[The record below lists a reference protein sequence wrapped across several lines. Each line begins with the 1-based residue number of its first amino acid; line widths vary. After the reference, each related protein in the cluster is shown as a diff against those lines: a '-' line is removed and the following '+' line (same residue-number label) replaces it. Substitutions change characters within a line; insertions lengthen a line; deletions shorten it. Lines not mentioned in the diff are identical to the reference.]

1 MLERNDDD
9 GRWIRRFAAAED
21 APYRVVC
28 FPHAGGAASYFLPV
42 AKALAPGAEVLAIQ
56 YPGRQD
62 RRHEPG
68 VTSIVDL
75 AGTIASVLPP
85 WLDRPTV
92 LFGHSMGASVA
103 FEVARRLE
111 RAGTVA
117 LALFVSGRVAPT
129 RIRPETVH
137 QRDDAGL
144 LAEVKKLS
152 GTDERLFDDE
162 ELVRLI
168 LPTLRSDYTAVE
180 TYRFEPG
187 PRLETPIHAHLGDTD
202 PRVTP
207 DEAADWREQTNGPFT
222 LRTYTGGHFYLNAH
236 REQVI
241 RAITEVLVPSAA
253 LRTAS
258 PAEAR

>member
-1 MLERNDDD
+1 MVERNDD
-9 GRWIRRFAAAED
+9 GLWIRRFADAQD
-21 APYRVVC
+21 APCRVVC
-28 FPHAGGAASYFLPV
+28 FPHAGGAASYFVPV

-62 RRHEPG
+62 RRHEAG
-68 VTSIVDL
+68 VTSLVAL
-75 AGTIASVLPP
+75 AETIASVLLPS
-85 WLDRPTV
+85 LDRPTV

-111 RAGTVA
+111 RAGTVP

-129 RIRPETVH
+129 RLRRESVH

-152 GTDERLFDDE
+152 GTDARVFDDD
-162 ELVRLI
+162 ELVRLV
-168 LPTLRSDYTAVE
+168 LPALRSDYTAVE

-187 PRLETPIHAHLGDTD
+187 PRLQTPVHAHIGDTD

-207 DEAADWREQTNGPFT
+207 DEAADWCEQTNGRFT
-222 LRTYTGGHFYLNAH
+222 LHTYSGGHFYLDAH
-236 REQVI
+236 RAQVV
-241 RAITEVLVPSAA
+241 RAISEVLVPA
-253 LRTAS
+253 
-258 PAEAR
+258 

>member
-1 MLERNDDD
+1 MEMNDD

-28 FPHAGGAASYFLPV
+28 FPHAGGSASYFLPV

-62 RRHEPG
+62 RRHEAG

-75 AGTIASVLPP
+75 AGTIASVLLPR

-111 RAGTVA
+111 RAGTVP

-137 QRDDAGL
+137 LRDDAGL
-144 LAEVKKLS
+144 LAEVRKLS
-152 GTDERLFDDE
+152 GTDERVFGDD
-162 ELVRLI
+162 ELVRLF

-180 TYRFEPG
+180 TYRFIPG
-187 PRLETPIHAHLGDTD
+187 PLLDTPIHAHLGDAD

-236 REQVI
+236 SAQVI
-241 RAITEVLVPSAA
+241 QAITEALVP
-253 LRTAS
+253 AS
-258 PAEAR
+258 PYRV

>member
-1 MLERNDDD
+1 MVERNDDD

-28 FPHAGGAASYFLPV
+28 FPHAGGAASYFVPV

-62 RRHEPG
+62 RRHEAG
-68 VTSIVDL
+68 FKSIEDL
-75 AGTIASVLPP
+75 ADTIASILPP

-92 LFGHSMGASVA
+92 LFGHSMGATIA

-129 RIRPETVH
+129 RTRPETVH
-137 QRDDAGL
+137 LRDDAGL
-144 LAEVKKLS
+144 LAEVKRLS
-152 GTDERLFDDE
+152 GTDERVFGDDE
-162 ELVRLI
+162 LVQLI

-187 PRLETPIHAHLGDTD
+187 PRLKTPIHAHIGDTD
-202 PRVTP
+202 PRVTR
-207 DEAADWREQTNGPFT
+207 DEAADWCEQTNGQFT
-222 LRTYTGGHFYLNAH
+222 LQTYTGGHFYLNAH
-236 REQVI
+236 AARVI
-241 RAITEVLVPSAA
+241 QAITEVLVP
-253 LRTAS
+253 T
-258 PAEAR
+258 

>member
-1 MLERNDDD
+1 MAEKNDD
-9 GRWIRRFAAAED
+9 GRWLRRFAAAED

-28 FPHAGGAASYFLPV
+28 FPHAGGSASYFLPV

-62 RRHEPG
+62 RRHEAG

-75 AGTIASVLPP
+75 AELIASVLPR

-92 LFGHSMGASVA
+92 LFGHSMGATVA

-111 RAGTVA
+111 RTGAVP

-129 RIRPETVH
+129 RLRTESVH
-137 QRDDAGL
+137 LRDDAGL

-152 GTDERLFDDE
+152 GTDERVFGDD

-168 LPTLRSDYTAVE
+168 LPALRSDYTAVE

-187 PRLETPIHAHLGDTD
+187 PRLDTPIHAHIGDTD
-202 PRVTP
+202 PRVTH
-207 DEAADWREQTNGPFT
+207 DEATDWREQTNGRFT
-222 LRTYTGGHFYLNAH
+222 LRTYPGGHFYLDAH
-236 REQVI
+236 AAQVI
-241 RAITEVLVPSAA
+241 RAITEVLVPA
-253 LRTAS
+253 
-258 PAEAR
+258 